1 MSAGRG
7 PEPRD
12 RELERL
18 LEFARRPAAAE
29 GFRARLRG
37 EFLSS
42 TGTPIGADPNDETT
56 TPAPRRVQPRSR
68 IFPFVWPLVVAASIA
83 FLVFFVLSRDANLR
97 WRVIGVGG
105 GGDYVVDGRRIH
117 SSEMPRLLD
126 AIQTAREIET
136 FEAGLRLQLG
146 DEIVVELGPKTR
158 VSQLSFP
165 PAQSY
170 SVYTNTGSL
179 RMTTGPGY
187 ANRMRVLTDDLEMVV
202 VGTTFGVDVEEK
214 GTCLCCT
221 AGTVKCDARDG
232 RGMLPVEAGHMCF
245 AFHSGA
251 KPMWGDV
258 VKVHAEP
265 LEKLASFAHS
275 AWKSAK

>member
-1 MSAGRG
+1 MSSTHG
-7 PEPRD
+7 PDSRD

-18 LEFARRPAAAE
+18 LEQARRPAATAA
-29 GFRARLRG
+29 FRARLRD

-42 TGTPIGADPNDETT
+42 PGTATEPVPADGRPTSE
-56 TPAPRRVQPRSR
+56 PRRVQPRSR

-83 FLVFFVLSRDANLR
+83 FLIHFVLSRDANLR

-105 GGDYVVDGRRIH
+105 GGEFIVDGRKIH
-117 SSEMPRLLD
+117 SSEGTRLQD
-126 AIQTAREIET
+126 ALQTAREIET
-136 FEAGLRLQLG
+136 FEAGLRLQLA

-170 SVYTNTGSL
+170 SAYTNTGSL

-187 ANRMRVLTDDLEMVV
+187 ANRMRVLTDTLEMVV
-202 VGTTFGVDVEEK
+202 VGTTFGVDVEEA

-221 AGTVKCDARDG
+221 SGMVKCDARDG

-245 AFHSGA
+245 AFRSGQ
-251 KPMWGDV
+251 KPLWGDV
-258 VKVHAEP
+258 ARHHAEP
-265 LEKLASFAHS
+265 LEKLASFANS